1 MTMTKE
7 EQLEWLALMKNA
19 EQGAQAL
26 AALHGRSYL

>member
-19 EQGAQAL
+19 EQGTQAL
-26 AALHGRSYL
+26 ALFHGRDS